1 MVKTMIR
8 KEINI
13 INQITTKMK
22 NRTYFSMLVLF
33 AIFLVSLIIQTG
45 NTFAQQEDP
54 NNPRT
59 WKYFKILARA
69 DDDSVFIIAQDDM
82 GIDPKLESFTLVINI
97 TDPNAQNQ
105 FVVLGDESDPSAS
118 RYAWSQLSKRVQDGL
133 INWSNT
139 NKENLNQK
147 KLDYASVFLDVIRQ
161 IKIKEFVAPP
171 KRERV
176 IRNTTAY
183 INPYFTIF
191 GWEALG
197 IPVKRSIGFS
207 FGMGSKYSGPF
218 ESDEISAG
226 FNMLGVNI
234 SYVTRIRELNTHDLG
249 SDSVENK
256 PWKQYNAVFMPPR
269 GIRLTY
275 TIPLGNFLEVGV
287 YSEIKETG
295 VEAGGGPPLYL
306 FRNKK
311 DTSQF
316 MPNNVVTGSNLVA
329 EFRYPFRMF
338 GSTRTQFYAAYYM
351 NEMNIG
357 LFTRESRLVG
367 SVFDFRVN
375 ATLKKIRNFQLLV
388 EIMVSNIAE
397 GFALNS
403 FAVGPSIRLSKLDN
417 GQFGLLSAFVNFRF
431 KLGDFFDEREKK

>member
-1 MVKTMIR
+1 MVNNMIR
-8 KEINI
+8 KEFNI

-22 NRTYFSMLVLF
+22 NKTNFSLLVLL
-33 AIFLVSLIIQTG
+33 AMFLCSLIIQPQAPL
-45 NTFAQQEDP
+45 AQQEDP

-59 WKYFKILARA
+59 WKYFRIQARA

-82 GIDPKLESFTLVINI
+82 AIDPKMESYTLVVNI
-97 TDPNAQNQ
+97 SDPNEQNQ
-105 FVVLGDESDPSAS
+105 FVILGDESDPSAM
-118 RYAWSQLSKRVQDGL
+118 RFGWSQLSKRVQDGL

-171 KRERV
+171 KRERI

-183 INPYFTIF
+183 INPYFTVF
-191 GWEALG
+191 GWEPLG
-197 IPVKRSIGFS
+197 IPIKRSIGFT
-207 FGMGSKYSGPF
+207 FGLGNKYSGPF
-218 ESDEISAG
+218 ESDEVGAG

-256 PWKQYNAVFMPPR
+256 PWKQYNAIFMPPR
-269 GIRLTY
+269 GIKLTY

-295 VEAGGGPPLYL
+295 VEPGGGPPLYT
-306 FRNKK
+306 FRNAL
-311 DTSQF
+311 DSTI
-316 MPNNVVTGSNLVA
+316 MPNNVVTGSNLIA

-338 GSTRTQFYAAYYM
+338 GSTRTQVYAAYYM

-375 ATLKKIRNFQLLV
+375 ATLKKIRNFQLLIEV
-388 EIMVSNIAE
+388 MVSNIAE

-403 FAVGPSIRLSKLDN
+403 FAVGPSIRLTKLDT
-417 GQFGLLSAFVNFRF
+417 GKFGLVSAFVNFRF
-431 KLGDFFDEREKK
+431 KLGDYFDEREKN

>member
-1 MVKTMIR
+1 MVNMKR
-8 KEINI
+8 SEINN

-22 NRTYFSMLVLF
+22 NRANFSILVLL
-33 AIFLVSLIIQTG
+33 AIALFSLVMQTG
-45 NTFAQQEDP
+45 TLFAQQEDP
-54 NNPRT
+54 NNART
-59 WKYFKILARA
+59 WKYFRINARA
-69 DDDSVFIIAQDDM
+69 EDDSIFILAQDDM
-82 GIDPKLESFTLVINI
+82 AIDPKMESYTIVVNI
-97 TDPNAQNQ
+97 SDPNEQNQ
-105 FVVLGDESDPSAS
+105 FIVLGDESDPSAQ
-118 RYAWSQLSKRVQDGL
+118 RFVWTQLSKRVRDGL
-133 INWSNT
+133 INWTNS

-183 INPYFTIF
+183 INPYFTVF
-191 GWEALG
+191 GWEPLG
-197 IPVKRSIGFS
+197 IPVKRSIGFT
-207 FGMGSKYSGPF
+207 FGLGSKYAGPF
-218 ESDEISAG
+218 ESDEVSAG

-256 PWKQYNAVFMPPR
+256 PWKQYNAIFMPPR
-269 GIRLTY
+269 GIKLTY

-295 VEAGGGPPLYL
+295 VEPGGGPPLYT
-306 FRNKK
+306 FRNQL
-311 DTSQF
+311 DSTI
-316 MPNNVVTGSNLVA
+316 MPNNIVTGSNLIA

-357 LFTRESRLVG
+357 LYTRESRLVG

-375 ATLKKIRNFQLLV
+375 ATLKKIRNFQLLF

-403 FAVGPSIRLSKLDN
+403 FAVGPSIRLSKLDT
-417 GQFGLLSAFVNFRF
+417 GKFGLLSAFVNFRF

>member
-1 MVKTMIR
+1 MR
-8 KEINI
+8 KRTN
-13 INQITTKMK
+13 TK
-22 NRTYFSMLVLF
+22 LF
-33 AIFLVSLIIQTG
+33 AILALALFALFMQTKDA
-45 NTFAQQEDP
+45 FSQQEDP

-69 DDDSVFIIAQDDM
+69 EDDSIFIIAQDDM
-82 GIDPKLESFTLVINI
+82 GIDPKLESYSIVINI
-97 TDPNAQNQ
+97 SDANAQNQ
-105 FVVLGDESDPSAS
+105 YVVLGDEADPSAQ

-133 INWSNT
+133 INWQGT
-139 NKENLNQK
+139 NKENLNQR

-183 INPYFTIF
+183 INPYFTVF
-191 GWEALG
+191 GWEPLG
-197 IPVKRSIGFS
+197 IPVKRSIGFT
-207 FGMGSKYSGPF
+207 FGLATKYSGPF
-218 ESDEISAG
+218 ESDEVSAG
-226 FNMLGVNI
+226 FNMLGVSVN
-234 SYVTRIRELNTHDLG
+234 YVTRIRELNTHDLG

-256 PWKQYNAVFMPPR
+256 PWKQYNAIFMPPR
-269 GIRLTY
+269 GIKLTY

-295 VEAGGGPPLYL
+295 VEPGGGPPLYI
-306 FRNKK
+306 FRNQK
-311 DTSQF
+311 DSSI
-316 MPNNVVTGSNLVA
+316 MPNNIVTGTNLIA

-338 GSTRTQFYAAYYM
+338 GSTRTQFYVAYYM
-351 NEMNIG
+351 NETNIG
-357 LFTRESRLVG
+357 LYTRESRLVG

-403 FAVGPSIRLSKLDN
+403 FAVGPSIRLSKLDT
-417 GQFGLLSAFVNFRF
+417 GKFGLLSAFVNFRF

>member
-1 MVKTMIR
+1 MIR
-8 KEINI
+8 KEFNI

-22 NRTYFSMLVLF
+22 NKTNFSLLVLL
-33 AIFLVSLIIQTG
+33 AMFLCSLIIQPQELL
-45 NTFAQQEDP
+45 AQQEDP

-59 WKYFKILARA
+59 WKYFRIQARA

-82 GIDPKLESFTLVINI
+82 AIDPKMESYTIVVNI
-97 TDPNAQNQ
+97 SDPNEQNQ
-105 FVVLGDESDPSAS
+105 FVILGDESDPSAM
-118 RYAWSQLSKRVQDGL
+118 RFGWSQLSKRVQDGL
-133 INWSNT
+133 VNWSNT

-171 KRERV
+171 KRERI

-183 INPYFTIF
+183 INPYFTVF
-191 GWEALG
+191 GWEPLG
-197 IPVKRSIGFS
+197 IPIKRSIGFT
-207 FGMGSKYSGPF
+207 FGLGSKYSGPF
-218 ESDEISAG
+218 ESDEVGAG

-256 PWKQYNAVFMPPR
+256 PWKQYNAIFMPPR
-269 GIRLTY
+269 GIKLTY

-295 VEAGGGPPLYL
+295 VVPGGGPPLYT
-306 FRNKK
+306 FRNAL
-311 DTSQF
+311 DSTI
-316 MPNNVVTGSNLVA
+316 MPNNIVTGSNLIA

-338 GSTRTQFYAAYYM
+338 GSTRTQVYAAYYM

-375 ATLKKIRNFQLLV
+375 ATLKKIRNFQLLIEV
-388 EIMVSNIAE
+388 MVSNIAE

-403 FAVGPSIRLSKLDN
+403 FAVGPSIRLTKLDT
-417 GQFGLLSAFVNFRF
+417 GKFGLVSAFVNFRF
-431 KLGDFFDEREKK
+431 KLGDYFDEREKN

>member
-1 MVKTMIR
+1 MKR
-8 KEINI
+8 KEINT

-22 NRTYFSMLVLF
+22 NKTNFSLLVLLALF
-33 AIFLVSLIIQTG
+33 MLSLLMPTQES
-45 NTFAQQEDP
+45 FAQQEDP

-69 DDDSVFIIAQDDM
+69 EDDSIFIIAQDDM
-82 GIDPKLESFTLVINI
+82 GIDPKLESYTIVVNI
-97 TDPNAQNQ
+97 SDPNEQNQ
-105 FVVLGDESDPSAS
+105 FIVLGDESDPSAM
-118 RYAWSQLSKRVQDGL
+118 RYGWSQLSKRVQDGL

-183 INPYFTIF
+183 INPYFTVF
-191 GWEALG
+191 GWEPLG
-197 IPVKRSIGFS
+197 IPVKRSIGFT
-207 FGMGSKYSGPF
+207 FGLGNKYSGPF
-218 ESDEISAG
+218 ESDEVSAG

-256 PWKQYNAVFMPPR
+256 PWKQYNAIFMPPR
-269 GIRLTY
+269 GIKLTY

-295 VEAGGGPPLYL
+295 VEPGGGPPLYI
-306 FRNKK
+306 FRNAK
-311 DTSQF
+311 DSTI
-316 MPNNVVTGSNLVA
+316 MPNNVVTGSNLIA

-338 GSTRTQFYAAYYM
+338 GSTRTQVYAAYYM

-403 FAVGPSIRLSKLDN
+403 FAVGPSIRLSKLDT

>member
-1 MVKTMIR
+1 MKGKV
-8 KEINI
+8 INI
-13 INQITTKMK
+13 TKQNNSKMK
-22 NRTYFSMLVLF
+22 NKINFNLFVFF
-33 AIFLVSLIIQTG
+33 AILLCSLLIQTKE
-45 NTFAQQEDP
+45 TFSQQEDP

-69 DDDSVFIIAQDDM
+69 DDDSIFIIAQDDM
-82 GIDPKLESFTLVINI
+82 GIDPKLESFTVVVNI
-97 TDPNAQNQ
+97 SDPNVQNQ
-105 FVVLGDESDPSAS
+105 YVVLGDELDPSAT
-118 RYAWSQLSKRVQDGL
+118 RFAWSQLSKRVQDGL
-133 INWSNT
+133 INWQGT
-139 NKENLNQK
+139 NKENLNQR
-147 KLDYASVFLDVIRQ
+147 KLDYASVFIDVIRQ

-171 KRERV
+171 KKERI

-191 GWEALG
+191 GWEPLG
-197 IPVKRSIGFS
+197 IPLKRSIGFT

-226 FNMLGVNI
+226 YNMLGVNI

-249 SDSVENK
+249 SDSTENK
-256 PWKQYNAVFMPPR
+256 PWKQYNAIFMPPR
-269 GIRLTY
+269 GLKLTY

-295 VEAGGGPPLYL
+295 VEPGGGPPLYI
-306 FRNKK
+306 FRNAI
-311 DTSQF
+311 DSTI
-316 MPNNVVTGSNLVA
+316 MPNNLVTGSNLIA

-338 GSTRTQFYAAYYM
+338 GSTRTQVYAAYYM

-403 FAVGPSIRLSKLDN
+403 FAVGPSIRLSKLDT
-417 GQFGLLSAFVNFRF
+417 GKFGLLSAFVNFRF

>member
-1 MVKTMIR
+1 MEGIKFKLTYM
-8 KEINI
+8 
-13 INQITTKMK
+13 KMEK
-22 NRTYFSMLVLF
+22 RTNFNLF
-33 AIFLVSLIIQTG
+33 AIALLALFAMFMQTKDS
-45 NTFAQQEDP
+45 FSQQEDP

-69 DDDSVFIIAQDDM
+69 EDDSIFIIAQDDM
-82 GIDPKLESFTLVINI
+82 GIDPKLESFSIVVNI

-105 FVVLGDESDPSAS
+105 FVVLGDESDPSAQ

-133 INWSNT
+133 VNWSGT

-147 KLDYASVFLDVIRQ
+147 KLDYASVFIDVIRQ
-161 IKIKEFVAPP
+161 IKIKEFIAPP

-183 INPYFTIF
+183 INPYFTVF
-191 GWEALG
+191 GWEPLG
-197 IPVKRSIGFS
+197 IPVKRSIGFT
-207 FGMGSKYSGPF
+207 FGIGNKYSGPF
-218 ESDEISAG
+218 ESDEVGAG

-234 SYVTRIRELNTHDLG
+234 TYVTRIRELNTHDLG
-249 SDSVENK
+249 TDSVENK
-256 PWKQYNAVFMPPR
+256 PWKQYNAIFMPPR
-269 GIRLTY
+269 GIKLTY

-295 VEAGGGPPLYL
+295 VTPGGGPPLYT
-306 FRNKK
+306 FYNAK
-311 DTSQF
+311 DSTV
-316 MPNNVVTGSNLVA
+316 MPNNIVTGSNLIA

-338 GSTRTQFYAAYYM
+338 GSTRTQVYAAYYM

-367 SVFDFRVN
+367 SVFDFRIN

-403 FAVGPSIRLSKLDN
+403 FAVGPSIRLSKLDT
-417 GQFGLLSAFVNFRF
+417 GKFGLLSAFVNFRF
-431 KLGDFFDEREKK
+431 KLGDYFDEREKK